1 MEAKKFIPV
10 QKKEEVKVE
19 EKIPFE
25 LVQVPAS
32 YTLAV
37 KCPDDSVLSLE
48 DAVIYLMN
56 ELERVKQRG
65 GF

>member
-1 MEAKKFIPV
+1 MEPKKFTPV
-10 QKKEEVKVE
+10 KKEEVKVE
-19 EKIPFE
+19 EPKVEFE

-56 ELERVKQRG
+56 ELERVKKVG

>member
-1 MEAKKFIPV
+1 MEAKKFTPV
-10 QKKEEVKVE
+10 KKVEEPKVE
-19 EKIPFE
+19 EKVEFE

-56 ELERVKQRG
+56 ELERVKRVG